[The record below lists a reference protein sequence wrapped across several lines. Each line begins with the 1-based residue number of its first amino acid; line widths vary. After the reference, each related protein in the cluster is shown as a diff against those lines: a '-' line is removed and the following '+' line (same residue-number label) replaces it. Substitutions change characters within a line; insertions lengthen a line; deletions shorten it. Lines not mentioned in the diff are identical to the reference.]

1 MKEGGENDMTN
12 LDGLATN
19 NNILDNDLENMSANL
34 RNIENPDT
42 ELNPLHFV
50 TVNEVKK
57 YNRQLRKIDKGDG

>member
-1 MKEGGENDMTN
+1 MTN
-12 LDGLATN
+12 LEGLATN

-42 ELNPLHFV
+42 ELNPMHFV